1 MDIAWNDKESVL
13 HRVRNL
19 GLDLKFASPILRND
33 PDLVLAAIQ
42 NDPSSFQYASERLR
56 GDKDFIHHVIT
67 TMSKPLFLKFMDESL
82 KDDYGFM
89 LELVRHRGHAILWAS
104 HRLRLHWPLVLE
116 ALKRRDVCIHD
127 IDEGLWLNPVH
138 IQQALSLHPGWNIY
152 LNVQK

>member
-82 KDDYGFM
+82 KDDY
-89 LELVRHRGHAILWAS
+89 
-104 HRLRLHWPLVLE
+104 
-116 ALKRRDVCIHD
+116 
-127 IDEGLWLNPVH
+127 
-138 IQQALSLHPGWNIY
+138 
-152 LNVQK
+152 